1 MLQFSTRRSGETVV
15 VHCTG
20 RLVAGQGLKNL
31 HSTAIAQ
38 RAAGLVLDFGQV
50 ETLDAAGIGTLLR
63 IRQWCGSQAM
73 SLQLINLNQRVREV
87 LAVTALD
94 AVMELQP
101 GESAEDSQGLL
112 REWACA
118 ES

>member
-1 MLQFSTRRSGETVV
+1 MLQFSTRRSRDTVILR
-15 VHCTG
+15 CTG

-38 RAAGLVLDFGQV
+38 QAAGLVLDFAGI

-63 IRQWCGSQAM
+63 IRQWCGSQGM
-73 SLQLINLNQRVREV
+73 SLNLINLNQRVREV
-87 LAVTALD
+87 LALAALD
-94 AVMELQP
+94 SVMELQA
-101 GESAEDSQGLL
+101 GESGDDSRSLL

>member
-1 MLQFSTRRSGETVV
+1 MLQLSINRSGGAAVV
-15 VHCTG
+15 RCTG
-20 RLVAGQGLKNL
+20 KLVAGQGLKNL

-38 RAAGLVLDFGQV
+38 RAAGLILDFAGV

-63 IRQWCGSQAM
+63 IRQWCGSQGM
-73 SLQLINLNQRVREV
+73 SLKLVNVNQRVREV
-87 LAVTALD
+87 LALTALD

-101 GESAEDSQGLL
+101 GESAEDPQGLL

-118 ES
+118 ET